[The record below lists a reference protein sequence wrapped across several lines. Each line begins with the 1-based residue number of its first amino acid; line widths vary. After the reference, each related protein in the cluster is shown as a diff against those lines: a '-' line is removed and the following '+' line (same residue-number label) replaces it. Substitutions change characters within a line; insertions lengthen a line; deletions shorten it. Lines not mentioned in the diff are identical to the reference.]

1 MYGDHRD
8 FHFSSPRPRQMFIR
22 DRFGVCDN
30 SLSFASLESFTS
42 FVVQSLLVEDW
53 TLDTSSDFNPN
64 MWFSSLTDSHLLMNF
79 LSTKEFTVLIIFP
92 HVPYGFLS

>member
-1 MYGDHRD
+1 MMECSEFIAITKSHTSDD
-8 FHFSSPRPRQMFIR
+8 DSMFCVR
-22 DRFGVCDN
+22 NN

-64 MWFSSLTDSHLLMNF
+64 MWFSSLTDSHFLMNF
-79 LSTKEFTVLIIFP
+79 LSTKEFTVLIVFP

>member
-1 MYGDHRD
+1 VMEC
-8 FHFSSPRPRQMFIR
+8 SEFIAITECHTS
-22 DRFGVCDN
+22 DDDSMFGVCDN